1 MVHVLY
7 QNFDKSEIQTVAF
20 VVQNGGSDLL
30 VEKNHYLVLWF
41 PDHASAAEATR
52 TNATNANNE
61 VFQRLKIF
69 KLKTQL
75 TPGVYE

>member
-30 VEKNHYLVLWF
+30 VEKHHYLVLV
-41 PDHASAAEATR
+41 SADSQIMH
-52 TNATNANNE
+52 
-61 VFQRLKIF
+61 QR
-69 KLKTQL
+69 Q
-75 TPGVYE
+75 